1 MSPIHIF
8 LPFLLVLPVLSHELH
23 HKAFR
28 AWKTPKVNKHRL
40 SLIIQRLKLN
50 ETKRLDGADLSDIHQ
65 STDPVSKLTA
75 SEQCPMFQSFS
86 SCACEPTCNNPN
98 PYCPNCEPGCT
109 CRNGFVRSSLHLCV
123 LPEECPRTKLRR
135 FELQAPRRL
144 YEAVPV
150 VLSSTTTTEEPTT
163 TEPSLPSTTTE
174 SFLIEEMVTVPLLV
188 LRNGPTPPS
197 APPMLQ
203 EPSDMIGAPSA
214 TPPPDFSYGPPG
226 MNAAKVALYENFLK
240 QKKIMKALRHRR
252 NQFAKRML

>member
-1 MSPIHIF
+1 MSPISLI
-8 LPFLLVLPVLSHELH
+8 LPFLLVIPSLSHELH

-28 AWKTPKVNKHRL
+28 ALKTPKVNKHRL

-50 ETKRLDGADLSDIHQ
+50 ETTRLRA
-65 STDPVSKLTA
+65 P
-75 SEQCPMFQSFS
+75 ENCPMFQSFS
-86 SCACEPTCNNPN
+86 HCACEPTCNNPN
-98 PYCPNCEPGCT
+98 PICSTCEPGCT
-109 CRNGFVRSSLHLCV
+109 CRNGFVRSSLRLCV

-135 FELQAPRRL
+135 FELQPPRRL

-150 VLSSTTTTEEPTT
+150 VLSSTTTTTEKPTT
-163 TEPSLPSTTTE
+163 ETTTIITTTE
-174 SFLIEEMVTVPLLV
+174 SSIIEEMVTVPLIV

-197 APPMLQ
+197 APPTLQ
-203 EPSDMIGAPSA
+203 EPVSDMIGAPSA

-240 QKKIMKALRHRR
+240 QKRIMRALRHRR